1 MQYRNRAW
9 RWHEYRQIY
18 NYSSFNAI
26 GCFFFFSYFNLHFGR
41 LYIEKVFFQKTRR
54 IIVMFTRVGGCHC
67 YFLGRNSMIIC
78 MTFLFEGN
86 TSRSIDLKGYD
97 KRSKGF
103 SVKHREYKM
112 QIQAVNFNSRII
124 LHPLPLLRFTSRRGR
139 SCNWIIIPLRDT
151 AEKFLKFRPNI
162 PSISPNNRNMCNSP
176 FYFSTNLFFYK

>member
-1 MQYRNRAW
+1 MACTNVACLNSKRVIGCNVSQRSSYIRTRGCNIGTR

-26 GCFFFFSYFNLHFGR
+26 GCFFFFSYFKPTFW
-41 LYIEKVFFQKTRR
+41 K
-54 IIVMFTRVGGCHC
+54 IIHRKGIFSKNEENYCNVYTCEWMSLLFSWKKFVRKGSI
-67 YFLGRNSMIIC
+67 RSMIIC

-86 TSRSIDLKGYD
+86 TSRSIELKGYD

-139 SCNWIIIPLRDT
+139 SCN
-151 AEKFLKFRPNI
+151 
-162 PSISPNNRNMCNSP
+162 
-176 FYFSTNLFFYK
+176 